1 MHIVSGLRR
10 KRDEIAATIAAYEA
24 RIDAARIDLAALER
38 AAGLFDPHGAGDE
51 MAQRREFERPEA
63 QEANPAA
70 EREVWESEPPS
81 VRRQSTPPV
90 ARAKGFT
97 DQEARPLKPIDVQ
110 AARLTGE
117 DACSVTALAGRTDTG
132 GIFLLELAVT
142 H

>member
-70 EREVWESEPPS
+70 EREVWESESPS

-97 DQEARPLKPIDVQ
+97 DHPIDVQ

-117 DACSVTALAGRTDTG
+117 DACSVTALAKER
-132 GIFLLELAVT
+132 IPAEFFYLNWP
-142 H
+142 